1 MALPILPPTVVTVV
15 GNRPQ
20 YIKCA
25 VVSRLLR
32 RHVREVLVDTGQH
45 YDHGMAGVFFEQ
57 LHIPRPDVSLGVGS
71 GTHAEQTARSLVGVE
86 RVLTERAPQ
95 LVLVYGDTN
104 ATLAG
109 ALAAA
114 KLGVPVAH
122 VEAGLRSYDRSMPEE
137 INRVLTDHV
146 AELLFCPTEA
156 AASNLEREGIT
167 QGVSLVGDV
176 MNDLALSSLTPAVE
190 AAALTRLGLQRGRFV
205 YATIHRPVNA
215 DSPARLAAIFGALS
229 SLDEP
234 VLVALH
240 PRTRVTLEQ
249 EGLDKGLGDN
259 VTLTEPVGYFE
270 SLALTG
276 NARVVVTDS
285 GGVQKEAYVL
295 GTPCITL
302 RDRTEWGETA
312 ESGWNTLV
320 DADPHALAA
329 ALEVPSPTGPR
340 PLFYGDGHA
349 GERIVAA
356 VAAFLGV

>member
-1 MALPILPPTVVTVV
+1 MPRPTVVTVV

-32 RHVREVLVDTGQH
+32 ERVDEVLIDTGQH
-45 YDHGMAGVFFEQ
+45 YDHELAGVFFEQ
-57 LHIPRPDVSLGVGS
+57 LHIPQPDASLGVGS
-71 GTHAEQTARSLVGVE
+71 GTHAEQTARSLTGVE
-86 RVLTERAPQ
+86 RVLTERHAQ

-109 ALAAA
+109 SLAAA
-114 KLGVPVAH
+114 KLSVPVAH

-137 INRVLTDHV
+137 VNRVLTDHV
-146 AELLFCPTEA
+146 AQLLFCPTEA
-156 AASNLEREGIT
+156 AVRNLEREGIT
-167 QGVSLVGDV
+167 RGVSLVGDV
-176 MNDLALSSLTPAVE
+176 MNDLALTSLTPAVE

-215 DSPARLAAIFGALS
+215 DSPLRLAAIFAALS
-229 SLDEP
+229 ALDEP

-240 PRTRVTLEQ
+240 PRTRLALER
-249 EGLDKGLGDN
+249 EGLDRGLGDN
-259 VTLTEPVGYFE
+259 ITLAEPVGYFE
-270 SLALTG
+270 SLALAG

-302 RDRTEWGETA
+302 RDRTEWVETV
-312 ESGWNTLV
+312 ESRWNVLV
-320 DADPHALAA
+320 DADPRALAN
-329 ALEVPSPTGPR
+329 ALDAPPPSANR
-340 PLFYGDGHA
+340 PQFYGDGHA
-349 GERIVAA
+349 GPRIVEAIA
-356 VAAFLGV
+356 DFLGA

>member
-1 MALPILPPTVVTVV
+1 MSRPTVVTVV

-32 RHVREVLVDTGQH
+32 ERVHEVLVDTGQH
-45 YDHGMAGVFFEQ
+45 YDHGLAGVFFEQ

-71 GTHAEQTARSLVGVE
+71 GSHAEQTARSLIGVE
-86 RVLTERAPQ
+86 RALTERDPQ

-137 INRVLTDHV
+137 VNRVLTDHV
-146 AELLFCPTEA
+146 AELRFCPTQA
-156 AASNLEREGIT
+156 AVRNLEQEGIT

-176 MNDLALSSLTPAVE
+176 MNDLALTSLTPAVE

-215 DSPARLAAIFGALS
+215 DSPLRLAAIFGALS
-229 SLDEP
+229 SLDEA

-240 PRTRVTLEQ
+240 PRTRATLQQ
-249 EGLDKGLGDN
+249 EGLDRGLGDN
-259 VTLTEPVGYFE
+259 VTLVEPVGYFD
-270 SLALTG
+270 SLALAG

-285 GGVQKEAYVL
+285 GGLQKEAYVL

-302 RDRTEWGETA
+302 RDRTEWVETV
-312 ESGWNTLV
+312 EGGWNTLV
-320 DADPHALAA
+320 DADGQALAT
-329 ALEVPSPTGPR
+329 ALSAPPPSGER

-349 GERIVAA
+349 GPRIVAA
-356 VAAFLGV
+356 IAAFLGD

>member
-1 MALPILPPTVVTVV
+1 MSRPTVITVV

-32 RHVREVLVDTGQH
+32 ERVDEVLIDTGQH
-45 YDHGMAGVFFEQ
+45 YDHGLAGVFFEQ
-57 LHIPRPDVSLGVGS
+57 LHIPRADVLLGVGS
-71 GTHAEQTARSLVGVE
+71 GTHAEQTARSLTGVE
-86 RVLTERAPQ
+86 RVLTERDAQ

-122 VEAGLRSYDRSMPEE
+122 VEAGLRSYDRTMPEE
-137 INRVLTDHV
+137 VNRVLTDHL

-156 AASNLEREGIT
+156 AVRNLEHEGIT
-167 QGVSLVGDV
+167 AGVSQVGDV
-176 MNDLALSSLTPAVE
+176 MNDLALTSLTPAVE

-215 DSPARLAAIFGALS
+215 DSPLRLAAIFGALS
-229 SLDEP
+229 ALDEP

-240 PRTRVTLEQ
+240 PRTRVTLQQ
-249 EGLDKGLGDN
+249 EGLDRGLGDN
-259 VTLTEPVGYFE
+259 ITLTEPVGYFE
-270 SLALTG
+270 SLALSG

-302 RDRTEWGETA
+302 RDRTEWVETVQ
-312 ESGWNTLV
+312 SGWNVLV
-320 DADPHALAA
+320 DADARALAA
-329 ALEVPSPTGPR
+329 ALQAPPSFSAR

-349 GERIVAA
+349 GPRIVAA
-356 VAAFLGV
+356 IATFLGA

>member
-1 MALPILPPTVVTVV
+1 MSGPTVVTVV

-32 RHVREVLVDTGQH
+32 ERVREVLVDTGQH
-45 YDHGMAGVFFEQ
+45 YDHGLAGVFFEQ

-71 GTHAEQTARSLVGVE
+71 GSHAEQTARSLIGVE
-86 RVLTERAPQ
+86 RAITERDPQ

-137 INRVLTDHV
+137 VNRVLTDHL

-156 AASNLEREGIT
+156 AVSNLGREGIT
-167 QGVSLVGDV
+167 EGVALVGDV
-176 MNDLALSSLTPAVE
+176 MNDLALTSLTPALE

-215 DSPARLAAIFGALS
+215 DSPLRLAAIFGALS

-240 PRTRVTLEQ
+240 PRTRVTLQQ
-249 EGLDKGLGDN
+249 EGLDRGLGDN
-259 VTLTEPVGYFE
+259 VTLVDPVGYFD
-270 SLALTG
+270 SLALAG
-276 NARVVVTDS
+276 NARAVVTDS

-302 RDRTEWGETA
+302 RDRTEWVETV
-312 ESGWNTLV
+312 ESGWNVLV
-320 DADPHALAA
+320 DADRRALAA
-329 ALEVPSPTGPR
+329 ALDAPPPAGDR

-349 GERIVAA
+349 GARIVATI
-356 VAAFLGV
+356 AAFLGA

>member
-1 MALPILPPTVVTVV
+1 MSPPIVVTVV

-32 RHVREVLVDTGQH
+32 ERVREVLVDTGQH
-45 YDHGMAGVFFEQ
+45 YDHGLAGVFFEQ
-57 LHIPRPDVSLGVGS
+57 LPIPRPDVSLGVGS
-71 GTHAEQTARSLVGVE
+71 GSHAEQTARSLTGVE
-86 RVLTERAPQ
+86 RVLREQDAQ
-95 LVLVYGDTN
+95 MVLVYGDTN

-146 AELLFCPTEA
+146 ADLLFCPTEA
-156 AASNLEREGIT
+156 AVRNLEREGIT
-167 QGVSLVGDV
+167 DGVALVGDV
-176 MNDLALSSLTPAVE
+176 MNDLALTSLTSESE
-190 AAALTRLGLQRGRFV
+190 ADVMTRFGLRRGGFV

-215 DSPARLAAIFGALS
+215 DSPQRLAAILGVLS
-229 SLDEP
+229 ELDEP

-240 PRTRVTLEQ
+240 PRTRVTLER
-249 EGLDKGLGDN
+249 EGLDARLGDN
-259 VTLTEPVGYFE
+259 VTLAQPVGYFD

-295 GTPCITL
+295 GTPCVTL
-302 RDRTEWGETA
+302 RDRTEWVETVG
-312 ESGWNTLV
+312 SGWNTLV
-320 DADPHALAA
+320 DANEQALAA
-329 ALEVPSPTGPR
+329 ALSTPVPAGGR
-340 PLFYGDGHA
+340 EAFYGDGHA

-356 VAAFLGV
+356 VARFLRV